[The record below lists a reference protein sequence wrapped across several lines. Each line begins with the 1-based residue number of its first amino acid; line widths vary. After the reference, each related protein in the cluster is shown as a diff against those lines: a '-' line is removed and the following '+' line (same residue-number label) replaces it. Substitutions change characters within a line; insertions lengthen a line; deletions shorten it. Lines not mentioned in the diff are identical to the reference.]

1 MQVKFMREEIMRAI
15 NIVNR
20 GVTKDTVVAL
30 GGIMIQANSDNTVAI
45 TSYSANICVKY
56 IMNAEVSSAGSFVVD
71 AKLFDNIAKKFNGE
85 YINLDCDDKFVVNLK
100 SGKSKIKIQGQSA
113 EAYPKI
119 ENVKDTSSFSL
130 SCSQLKNILKKT
142 IPFAAVS
149 AAKKPILV
157 GVLFEIENGTLHNVA
172 SDGLRVA
179 YTQTSVNAD
188 CENNSMVIC
197 LEALKEIAKVTP
209 DIDTKIKIR
218 SDGRNVVFEY
228 ENYIITARILSG
240 QYLKYKSLMNNTP
253 TVKATV
259 DKHKFKETLER
270 GLLIVNTDMLLDGK
284 KKKKTPVVLSIGNEK
299 IQLEAETQKGT
310 VKDDC
315 AAECY
320 GELRIGFNCEYLID
334 MISVCDSETIT
345 LEMSNA
351 VSAVYVHDTGNTT
364 YLVLPVRLK

>member
-270 GLLIVNTDMLLDGK
+270 GLLIVNTDIQ
-284 KKKKTPVVLSIGNEK
+284 KTPVVLSIGNEK

>member
-20 GVTKDTVVAL
+20 GVTKDSAIAL

-113 EAYPKI
+113 GAYPEI

-197 LEALKEIAKVTP
+197 LEALKEIAKLDMETIHWV
-209 DIDTKIKIR
+209 I
-218 SDGRNVVFEY
+218 
-228 ENYIITARILSG
+228 
-240 QYLKYKSLMNNTP
+240 P
-253 TVKATV
+253 TNPK
-259 DKHKFKETLER
+259 
-270 GLLIVNTDMLLDGK
+270 
-284 KKKKTPVVLSIGNEK
+284 
-299 IQLEAETQKGT
+299 
-310 VKDDC
+310 
-315 AAECY
+315 
-320 GELRIGFNCEYLID
+320 
-334 MISVCDSETIT
+334 ISVKKL
-345 LEMSNA
+345 LEN
-351 VSAVYVHDTGNTT
+351 N
-364 YLVLPVRLK
+364 

>member
-172 SDGLRVA
+172 SDGLESGI
-179 YTQTSVNAD
+179 YTNFRQ
-188 CENNSMVIC
+188 C
-197 LEALKEIAKVTP
+197 
-209 DIDTKIKIR
+209 
-218 SDGRNVVFEY
+218 
-228 ENYIITARILSG
+228 
-240 QYLKYKSLMNNTP
+240 
-253 TVKATV
+253 
-259 DKHKFKETLER
+259 
-270 GLLIVNTDMLLDGK
+270 GL
-284 KKKKTPVVLSIGNEK
+284 
-299 IQLEAETQKGT
+299 
-310 VKDDC
+310 
-315 AAECY
+315 
-320 GELRIGFNCEYLID
+320 
-334 MISVCDSETIT
+334 
-345 LEMSNA
+345 
-351 VSAVYVHDTGNTT
+351 
-364 YLVLPVRLK
+364 

>member
-15 NIVNR
+15 NIVGR
-20 GVTKDTVVAL
+20 GVTKDTVIAL

-56 IMNAEVSSAGSFVVD
+56 IMNAEVKSAGSFVVD

-85 YINLDCDDKFVVNLK
+85 YINLDCDDKYVINLK
-100 SGKSKIKIQGQSA
+100 SGKSKITIQGQSA
-113 EAYPKI
+113 GAYPNI

-157 GVLFEIENGTLHNVA
+157 GVLFEIENGTLQNVA

-179 YTQTSVNAD
+179 YTQTPVNAE
-188 CENNSMVIC
+188 CEDNSMVIC

-209 DIDTKIKIR
+209 DIDTKIKIHF
-218 SDGRNVVFEY
+218 DDRNVVFEY

-284 KKKKTPVVLSIGNEK
+284 KFQKTPVVLSIGNDK
-299 IQLEAETQKGT
+299 VQLEAETQKGT

-315 AAECY
+315 AAECE

-351 VSAVYVHDTGNTT
+351 VSAMYVHDTGNTT